1 MAYQKATFSNK
12 SIMLLL
18 IVLFTS
24 QIICL
29 KISEQST
36 TYEGLVERLEKF
48 NKFYHELNPSSV
60 NLELKHV
67 YGKVRLVSVKG
78 LEEKENYLTI
88 KPEQMISQDYIY
100 TTKYGKTLNEIE
112 EIFGYDDL
120 LNFAFSIL
128 HDYFEPEAKWKPY
141 IDTLPFEP
149 RNTVYDF
156 WNTKKWAEPILK
168 GTSVISKCYCFY

>member
-1 MAYQKATFSNK
+1 MTILICQVTCLNIADQ
-12 SIMLLL
+12 SID
-18 IVLFTS
+18 F
-24 QIICL
+24 
-29 KISEQST
+29 
-36 TYEGLVERLEKF
+36 EGLQERLNKF

-60 NLELKHV
+60 NLQLKHT
-67 YGKVRLVSVKG
+67 YGKVRLVTLKE

-88 KPEQMISQDYIY
+88 KPDQMITQDYIY

-112 EIFGYDDL
+112 EIYGYDDL

-128 HDYFEPEAKWKPY
+128 HEYFEPDTKWKPY
-141 IDTLPFEP
+141 IDILPFQP

-168 GTSVISKCYCFY
+168 GTSVISKFNLYNFNE